1 MKQMKTTLNLYSAK
15 ALCNDSF
22 RSINKKKET
31 TTEMI
36 KENNH

>member
-22 RSINKKKET
+22 RSINKKKR
-31 TTEMI
+31 
-36 KENNH
+36 NNNRDDKRE